1 MRGTVS
7 KINLEKSGFLPL
19 RPLILDWA
27 DYTTR
32 RHLLRL
38 WLRDLE
44 NAWPTPAPLQDR
56 WDTVYK
62 DVAEEEQV
70 FTLEPALRKNIG
82 S

>member
-1 MRGTVS
+1 MRGMVS
-7 KINLEKSGFLPL
+7 KINPAKSSFASF
-19 RPLILDWA
+19 RRSMLDCA
-27 DYTTR
+27 NYTR

-38 WLRDLE
+38 WLRDPE
-44 NAWPTPAPLQDR
+44 NAWPTPEPLQDR

-70 FTLEPALRKNIG
+70 FPLEPALRKNLG

>member
-1 MRGTVS
+1 MRGMVS
-7 KINLEKSGFLPL
+7 KINPAKSMSPYFRQSL
-19 RPLILDWA
+19 LDCA
-27 DYTTR
+27 DCTR

-38 WLRDLE
+38 WLRDPE
-44 NAWPTPAPLQDR
+44 NAWPTPEPLQDR

-70 FTLEPALRKNIG
+70 FPLEPALRKNIA